1 MKAEVLQEGEILG
14 GVSTR
19 EVEWI
24 ELVYYKLDNTRESIR
39 LNQEM
44 CIRDRLIGLQ
54 QSVKFLL
61 RS

>member
-39 LNQEM
+39 LNQEINYKSI
-44 CIRDRLIGLQ
+44 CGGYICTTL
-54 QSVKFLL
+54 
-61 RS
+61 